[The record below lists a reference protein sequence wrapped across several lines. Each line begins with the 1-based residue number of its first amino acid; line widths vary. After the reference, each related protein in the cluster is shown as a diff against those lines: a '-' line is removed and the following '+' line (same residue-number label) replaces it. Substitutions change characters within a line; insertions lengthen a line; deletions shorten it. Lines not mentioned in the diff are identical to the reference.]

1 VPVDARAEIRDF
13 LTSRRARITPQQAGL
28 PEYGGQRRVPGLR
41 RSELATLAGISVEYL
56 TQLERGNLAG
66 ASETVLDALARALQL
81 DEAERT
87 HLFDLARAANTPRR
101 GGGRRRATRVRPSI
115 QRILDTLNTPAYA
128 RTGRGD
134 IVAVNTPCTALY
146 GDVLRPESLPVNV
159 ARFVFLD
166 PRSTEFFLDWD
177 VVADDTAAALRT
189 QAGQTP
195 TDRQLSDLIGELATR
210 SDAFAARWAK
220 HNVRLHRTATKR
232 LHNPIVGDLELT
244 GDALQLPGE
253 DLTLIIYTAAADSA
267 DQEKLDFLTRWTGQ
281 QTPTR
286 TTAGTPNSRTTET

>member
-1 VPVDARAEIRDF
+1 MDARAEIRDF

-28 PEYGGQRRVPGLR
+28 PEYGGHRRVPGLR

-81 DEAERT
+81 DEAERI
-87 HLFDLARAANTPRR
+87 HLFDLARAASTPRR
-101 GGGRRRATRVRPSI
+101 GAGRGRATHVRPSI

-134 IVAVNTPCTALY
+134 IVAVNTLCTALY
-146 GDVLRPESLPVNV
+146 GDILRPESLPMNV

-166 PRSTEFFLDWD
+166 PRSQEFFLDWD
-177 VVADDTAAALRT
+177 TVADDTAAALRI

-210 SDAFAARWAK
+210 SDAFATRWAK

-232 LHNPIVGDLELT
+232 LHNPTVGDLELT

-253 DLTLIIYTAAADSA
+253 DLTLIIYTATANSPA
-267 DQEKLDFLTRWTGQ
+267 QEKLDFLTRWTGQ
-281 QTPTR
+281 QAPPSTTAETPT
-286 TTAGTPNSRTTET
+286 SRTTDT

>member
-1 VPVDARAEIRDF
+1 M
-13 LTSRRARITPQQAGL
+13 
-28 PEYGGQRRVPGLR
+28 PGLR

-56 TQLERGNLAG
+56 TQLERGHLAG

-87 HLFDLARAANTPRR
+87 HLFDLARAASTPRR
-101 GGGRRRATRVRPSI
+101 GAGRGRATHLRPSI
-115 QRILDTLNTPAYA
+115 QRILDTLTTPAYA

-134 IVAVNTPCTALY
+134 IVAVNPLCIALY

-166 PRSTEFFLDWD
+166 PRSQEFFLDWD
-177 VVADDTAAALRT
+177 TVADDTAAALRT

-210 SDAFAARWAK
+210 SDAFATRWAK

-232 LHNPIVGDLELT
+232 LHNPVVGDLELT
-244 GDALQLPGE
+244 GDALQLPGD
-253 DLTLIIYTAAADSA
+253 DLTLIIYTATADSPA
-267 DQEKLDFLTRWTGQ
+267 QEKLDFLTRWTGQ
-281 QTPTR
+281 QTR
-286 TTAGTPNSRTTET
+286 RNTTAETIINRTSED